1 MADHKKVCYEL
12 NVMSAE
18 IEILLTFLSTTQRE
32 LHGPD
37 TKASV
42 LRINESLKKIW
53 NIINR
58 Q

>member
-1 MADHKKVCYEL
+1 MAEHKKVCYEL
-12 NVMSAE
+12 NNMSLE
-18 IEILLTFLSTTQRE
+18 IDTLLTFLSTTQKE
-32 LHGPD
+32 LHGID